1 MGLQEWSIVVH
12 NDVWLILDLPSLSSK
27 VTFAY
32 SMMMVLDSV
41 NISLLSA
48 STLLR
53 LVSGK

>member
-48 STLLR
+48 GTLLR